1 MNKGKK
7 CVFLDRDGVI
17 NKEVGDYIQRFED
30 FEILHHVRHGLKLL
44 SDAGYLLIIITNQGG
59 LAKGLYSLETLN
71 KMHQYMEEEL
81 EPSGIKFADI
91 YFCPH
96 HPNFGECLC
105 RKPESLLVEKA
116 LSKHGID
123 PSLSYFIGDKERDV
137 VCGEGAGVKG
147 ILIEPNENWIPDVE
161 QIIASNQAQA

>member
-30 FEILHHVRHGLKLL
+30 FEILHHVPHGLKLL
-44 SDAGYLLIIITNQGG
+44 SEAGYLLIIITNQGG

-71 KMHQYMEEEL
+71 KMHKYMEEEL
-81 EPSGIKFADI
+81 EPLGIKFADI
-91 YFCPH
+91 YYCPH

-123 PSLSYFIGDKERDV
+123 PALSYFIGDKQRDV
-137 VCGEGAGVKG
+137 VSGEGAGVKG
-147 ILIEPNENWIPDVE
+147 ILIEPNENWIPHVE
-161 QIIASNQAQA
+161 QIIESNQAKA